1 MPAKPEASHKAERDA
16 ASFEKFNATFFEGFL
31 WSGDETVKVDT
42 AKLIELFDRYFKS
55 EDYPTLDELRETVTF
70 LHSLVLES
78 GEESSY
84 RVYFRT
90 DFDEVSDFFEENLEG
105 SFKAGLDACRNQ
117 SRSSKPAYSVRAQ
130 KEEEPLPDEPKALK
144 RDYREVQ
151 KRIDQ
156 LENEKQ
162 NLDKRRARI
171 LNAFPRLKIA
181 EEQEQSVSGAVEI
194 KEYLPRSQR
203 VETCWKLPKQ
213 AMTADETL
221 AHNGARKFSLED
233 FIKLLE
239 TEKAKRR
246 LRLIEAKA
254 EIAGVTLPERK
265 KTPKRSEIES
275 PTKRKRAVQESVSI
289 RRALVKAFHSSHPNI
304 EKLDQ
309 STCLHLDD
317 KEIPVQL
324 KWRTDFR
331 IKTWAEAYNHPKL
344 KDLIHKMFSVDRKKG

>member
-42 AKLIELFDRYFKS
+42 AKLTELFDRYFRS
-55 EDYPTLDELRETVTF
+55 EDYPTLDELRETVSF

-84 RVYFRT
+84 RVYFRN

-117 SRSSKPAYSVRAQ
+117 SRSSESAHSVRAL
-130 KEEEPLPDEPKALK
+130 KKEEPLPDEPRALK
-144 RDYREVQ
+144 RDYREVH

-162 NLDKRRARI
+162 KLDKQRARI
-171 LNAFPRLKIA
+171 LNACPRLKSA

-194 KEYLPRSQR
+194 KEYFPRSQS
-203 VETCWKLPKQ
+203 VETCWKLPTQ

-221 AHNGARKFSLED
+221 VHNGARKFSLEY

-239 TEKAKRR
+239 TEKAKQR

-254 EIAGVTLPERK
+254 KVDGVVLPNVESEESRVK
-265 KTPKRSEIES
+265 QKKRSKHPELPPKDWEQS
-275 PTKRKRAVQESVSI
+275 PSHSQIDTGKILGYSDRHIRNLVKEGKLQTTAKRKITTKSI
-289 RRALVKAFHSSHPNI
+289 LAFLEN
-304 EKLDQ
+304 
-309 STCLHLDD
+309 
-317 KEIPVQL
+317 KE
-324 KWRTDFR
+324 D
-331 IKTWAEAYNHPKL
+331 
-344 KDLIHKMFSVDRKKG
+344 S